1 MALAAPVL
9 RPRHPARARAS
20 GPTREPTRPRS
31 AKIPP
36 FILVGYLVDDADP
49 ATSRTLRSAATG
61 GSARDGRRGTGDEP
75 AAGDG
80 GAGCQDAA
88 SRAEPSQPRRTVG
101 RPRSA
106 PATRGRLPTHP
117 GRPLRL
123 APRAHLAVRRTLM
136 MGAAPPP
143 SSLPDDWTKPPSQ
156 PGQGSSGPG
165 APGPADSTGLPGR
178 PTALISR
185 QRRQTNTD
193 RRLTEEVQQDV
204 RPGPQSPGAP
214 PEPSAGGPDHGATT
228 ARTGG
233 GRVLDAC
240 GELYLASGR
249 KLQRGRR

>member
-49 ATSRTLRSAATG
+49 ATSRTLRIAATG
-61 GSARDGRRGTGDEP
+61 GSARDGRRGTSDEP

-136 MGAAPPP
+136 MGAAPPS
-143 SSLPDDWTKPPSQ
+143 SSLPDDWTKPLSQ
-156 PGQGSSGPG
+156 PRLFGPRRTRACGQHRTSRAPDCVDKPAATPDQYGSAAYRRS
-165 APGPADSTGLPGR
+165 AARRPARAAIPGR
-178 PTALISR
+178 PSR
-185 QRRQTNTD
+185 TERR
-193 RRLTEEVQQDV
+193 
-204 RPGPQSPGAP
+204 
-214 PEPSAGGPDHGATT
+214 GPDHGATT